1 MYFASF
7 FAVTLIFLIDS
18 VEVACFAAVNLC
30 NDEVLQFAGLLDLLL
45 QNFRVNQVVHADTD
59 TLVLVG
65 VARTDASA
73 GGADVHAGLLCL
85 ELLGQ
90 LVEQSVPRHDDVCAG
105 VDAEIIAGY
114 AALVHVLYFLKQHCG
129 VNNNTAAYKAE
140 GLGVQDTGGKQVQLV
155 NLVAVNHS
163 VACVVSAAGTYY
175 DISLCSHD
183 VDDLAL
189 ALVAPLGADN
199 NT

>member
-1 MYFASF
+1 M
-7 FAVTLIFLIDS
+7 
-18 VEVACFAAVNLC
+18 
-30 NDEVLQFAGLLDLLL
+30 
-45 QNFRVNQVVHADTD
+45 
-59 TLVLVG
+59 
-65 VARTDASA
+65 
-73 GGADVHAGLLCL
+73 
-85 ELLGQ
+85 
-90 LVEQSVPRHDDVCAG
+90 PRHDDVCAG